1 MLHLIWS
8 TCGIQLNQACET
20 YKQKSAHRTGSI
32 NDVNGIKESKVSMMY
47 EVSVSLPD
55 R

>member
-1 MLHLIWS
+1 LHLIWS

-20 YKQKSAHRTGSI
+20 YKQKSTHRTG
-32 NDVNGIKESKVSMMY
+32 VNGINESKVGTMY
-47 EVSVSLPD
+47 KASVSLPD